1 MDKLL
6 HFFRRNKNEPSEA
19 GGYLN
24 SVLQVLYMT
33 KDFRERVTSHTKS
46 NPKTEYI
53 DRELNDLF
61 LELEGKVGCTVN
73 ITNKLK
79 IHNVHM
85 QHDAADLYEKILR
98 LTSPEASEIFHGKLT
113 NRNTC
118 LKCHSQIETEAG
130 FWHLPLPLSNDD
142 DCSVERSILNFF
154 RSSVISGDD
163 QMYCETCRE
172 KCDAVLECEMTHPPE
187 VLGLLIKQF
196 VFDHTLGKYLK
207 IRSFVDVPLVL
218 NIQNQI
224 YELYAFVEHFGD
236 QRSGHKSLFVAT
248 IKGHDGIWH
257 TFDDA
262 YVIQRSRNL
271 QSCPTERSQTAYL
284 LFYQRRKA
292 GKYNGLL
299 NLGATCYLNSVL
311 QVLFMTEDFRES
323 VKNHFRSNP
332 GTEHIDRELRD
343 LFCELEE
350 CWAYTYTYNIMK
362 KLKISNVF
370 EQRDAAEHY
379 EKIMHLTS
387 PEASQIFHGEL
398 INRNICKQCQN
409 ATESK
414 AGFWT
419 LPLPLVNDN
428 NEYSVEK
435 GIDDFFR
442 SSEISGD
449 DQMYCEICDEKCDA
463 VLDCKME
470 HYPDVLV
477 LLLKRFELIFDGKV
491 WKKVKIN
498 CLVKIPD
505 TLQMETY
512 KYKLYA
518 YVEHFGDL
526 RSGHYTAII
535 KSQDDGLW
543 YIFDDSKVKV
553 SNYNHFQ
560 LDPTETSRSVYLLFY
575 QRQKATTLTNMDR
588 HHSSEEKEK
597 KVSPASKRNM
607 NGGRPRGENV
617 NIDSND
623 DQNEAK
629 RRKTNR
635 KDVLGQGEC
644 HKRSQ
649 VPEDTRGEKDQNL
662 YPVKQS
668 KPNVKRQ
675 YGDSSDVN
683 VEPKMLVYR
692 QHNGGQWEDQ
702 KMAMRQEFKHP
713 QSVEYSQ
720 QDAQY
725 RDRPPKQVKHNNIWA
740 PSQNEMQ
747 WEDQPMVKTQQ
758 LVAEYRQQDDQ
769 RHEDRDRL
777 HRQDNGSIGCT
788 PRQNEMQWELN
799 KRQPSKQIDYSS
811 YEQNQSKARRDKQ
824 HVSQQDIGLSE
835 YRQDRHEH
843 YRRIKSSNSAPSQ
856 NRMNMN
862 RNHHV
867 YPYPSIPNRKRGGSS
882 ARCNDDSFQG
892 HRQYCSQD
900 VQLEKFSK
908 EIQGHK
914 MKNNELR
921 KKNPNRWTDLLPQR
935 LCEETVTRR
944 NILQRPSNAE
954 ASAN

>member
-6 HFFRRNKNEPSEA
+6 NFFRRNKNEPSEA

-398 INRNICKQCQN
+398 MNSINCHCCGQKTISMTR
-409 ATESK
+409 
-414 AGFWT
+414 FWH
-419 LPLPLVNDN
+419 LPLSLVDSDC
-428 NEYSVEK
+428 SVHRSLQ
-435 GIDDFFR
+435 DFSHR
-442 SSEISGD
+442 EV
-449 DQMYCEICDEKCDA
+449 QMYCEKCDETRDVSLCCD
-463 VLDCKME
+463 VK
-470 HYPDVLV
+470 HYPEVMV
-477 LLLKRFELIFDGKV
+477 LLMKRFEYNDREMRYVKNNCVVEMPYTLDMKV
-491 WKKVKIN
+491 
-498 CLVKIPD
+498 PY
-505 TLQMETY
+505 E
-512 KYKLYA
+512 LYA
-518 YVEHFGDL
+518 CVDHYGELGD
-526 RSGHYTAII
+526 GHYIARIRS
-535 KSQDDGLW
+535 KDEGRW
-543 YIFDDSKVKV
+543 YIFND
-553 SNYNHFQ
+553 
-560 LDPTETSRSVYLLFY
+560 LSVIPHDFLEHLMEKSQAAYLLFY
-575 QRQKATTLTNMDR
+575 QKQKDTTSRDVRLISTPETNANKEQHTNDNKENEEDEEYLSNATVTPEIKEDSMLTVTPKLPDETKNNSDVINVKTPEILGVQGNNLREEREDQQELHFDNSSSKESWPLDMDR
-588 HHSSEEKEK
+588 LVDSF
-597 KVSPASKRNM
+597 SKMTITEDMVFQHFDNS
-607 NGGRPRGENV
+607 RG
-617 NIDSND
+617 
-623 DQNEAK
+623 
-629 RRKTNR
+629 
-635 KDVLGQGEC
+635 
-644 HKRSQ
+644 
-649 VPEDTRGEKDQNL
+649 
-662 YPVKQS
+662 
-668 KPNVKRQ
+668 
-675 YGDSSDVN
+675 
-683 VEPKMLVYR
+683 
-692 QHNGGQWEDQ
+692 
-702 KMAMRQEFKHP
+702 
-713 QSVEYSQ
+713 
-720 QDAQY
+720 
-725 RDRPPKQVKHNNIWA
+725 
-740 PSQNEMQ
+740 
-747 WEDQPMVKTQQ
+747 
-758 LVAEYRQQDDQ
+758 
-769 RHEDRDRL
+769 
-777 HRQDNGSIGCT
+777 
-788 PRQNEMQWELN
+788 
-799 KRQPSKQIDYSS
+799 
-811 YEQNQSKARRDKQ
+811 NQS
-824 HVSQQDIGLSE
+824 LSE
-835 YRQDRHEH
+835 NRGYCKHET
-843 YRRIKSSNSAPSQ
+843 REEGIQSDKIGQ
-856 NRMNMN
+856 N
-862 RNHHV
+862 
-867 YPYPSIPNRKRGGSS
+867 YKGTL
-882 ARCNDDSFQG
+882 D
-892 HRQYCSQD
+892 
-900 VQLEKFSK
+900 
-908 EIQGHK
+908 
-914 MKNNELR
+914 
-921 KKNPNRWTDLLPQR
+921 
-935 LCEETVTRR
+935 
-944 NILQRPSNAE
+944 
-954 ASAN
+954 

>member
-1 MDKLL
+1 MSQM
-6 HFFRRNKNEPSEA
+6 FQSERQA
-19 GGYLN
+19 KYHGL
-24 SVLQVLYMT
+24 
-33 KDFRERVTSHTKS
+33 
-46 NPKTEYI
+46 
-53 DRELNDLF
+53 
-61 LELEGKVGCTVN
+61 VN
-73 ITNKLK
+73 
-79 IHNVHM
+79 
-85 QHDAADLYEKILR
+85 Q
-98 LTSPEASEIFHGKLT
+98 
-113 NRNTC
+113 
-118 LKCHSQIETEAG
+118 
-130 FWHLPLPLSNDD
+130 
-142 DCSVERSILNFF
+142 
-154 RSSVISGDD
+154 
-163 QMYCETCRE
+163 
-172 KCDAVLECEMTHPPE
+172 
-187 VLGLLIKQF
+187 
-196 VFDHTLGKYLK
+196 
-207 IRSFVDVPLVL
+207 
-218 NIQNQI
+218 
-224 YELYAFVEHFGD
+224 
-236 QRSGHKSLFVAT
+236 
-248 IKGHDGIWH
+248 
-257 TFDDA
+257 
-262 YVIQRSRNL
+262 
-271 QSCPTERSQTAYL
+271 
-284 LFYQRRKA
+284 
-292 GKYNGLL
+292 
-299 NLGATCYLNSVL
+299 GATCYLNSVL
-311 QVLFMTEDFRES
+311 QVLFMTKDFRERVAKHTS
-323 VKNHFRSNP
+323 VTSHSHMKNHAEK
-332 GTEHIDRELRD
+332 GHIEIELGD
-343 LFCELEE
+343 LFSALEKNH
-350 CWAYTYTYNIMK
+350 ADTRLITK
-362 KLKISNVF
+362 KLKIHNVF
-370 EQRDAAEHY
+370 EPRDAAEHY
-379 EKIMHLTS
+379 EKILRMTT

-921 KKNPNRWTDLLPQR
+921 KKTQTDGQIYYHKDYVRKLSQ
-935 LCEETVTRR
+935 EETYYKDQAMQKPQPTRPQEYLER
-944 NILQRPSNAE
+944 LEKHQSKISQMYRQNQQTGHLQRPKDRSDDDRKGRGGDAETKLMSNKSNLQNAKKSNGFRNKSHYNNTSHRE
-954 ASAN
+954 ITSENFVLTPNTKEIEPETNHRQSRKKTSFGACLFKPFFCCVKFKRKRTK